1 MPPLTGLFESAAIRD
16 SDNAEIA
23 IVDKL
28 PPQNPEN
35 PENPDSDSEEIISV
49 AEKS

>member
-35 PENPDSDSEEIISV
+35 PENPVNPDSDSEEITIM
-49 AEKS
+49 